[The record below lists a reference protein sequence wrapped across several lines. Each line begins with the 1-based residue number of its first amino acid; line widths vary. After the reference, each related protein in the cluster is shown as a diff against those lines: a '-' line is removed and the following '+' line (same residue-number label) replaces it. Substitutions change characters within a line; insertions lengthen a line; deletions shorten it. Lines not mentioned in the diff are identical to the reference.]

1 MKRCFHCGKES
12 RELNRCQLCGE
23 EFCQD
28 CILPPDHDCPVLK
41 KWHREDTSRNIP
53 VPDQT
58 SEGLAPQE
66 STYVIGSGSKLRI
79 RPKKKLFEAGRRKS
93 RFTVINAILFSVA
106 ALFLG
111 YLFLWLPFPELP
123 PASRI
128 FTMIATGGIFA
139 VYFMYTVNCW
149 MTGWKKSAV
158 VMIVLPAFVYFLSE
172 YTNPYD
178 GNGTLILAFYF
189 SIYVLVAIL
198 ALATGSLVKKKWMQF
213 SLLMDDISV
222 IQYTKRDSFNYPRT
236 WHMVIATIL
245 MTGVILLTGNVWMAT
260 VNTITI
266 V

>member
-1 MKRCFHCGKES
+1 M
-12 RELNRCQLCGE
+12 
-23 EFCQD
+23 
-28 CILPPDHDCPVLK
+28 
-41 KWHREDTSRNIP
+41 
-53 VPDQT
+53 
-58 SEGLAPQE
+58 LA
-66 STYVIGSGSKLRI
+66 SC
-79 RPKKKLFEAGRRKS
+79 
-93 RFTVINAILFSVA
+93 
-106 ALFLG
+106 
-111 YLFLWLPFPELP
+111 
-123 PASRI
+123 
-128 FTMIATGGIFA
+128 GIFS

-149 MTGWKKSAV
+149 MAGWKKAAFA
-158 VMIVLPAFVYFLSE
+158 MIVLPPFVYFLSE
-172 YTNPYD
+172 YANPYD

-260 VNTITI
+260 VNNITI